1 MPLRTW
7 SSRYAEQFLH
17 VDGELTVGVFESAEE
32 VGEFDILQDVGDLGG
47 DRDVCVLEQFADGH
61 IRKHGG
67 DVCGE
72 PVHGGPAEG
81 GVVEDGTRLYLHH
94 LADGEGVDGLIERAD
109 GHLPLEERDEDGG
122 ALFLDHGHLGFGEG
136 GEPGAAGVRRI
147 AADIAYDAVIARSVC
162 AVNSFVIFLPLAGD
176 IRPAAVRLVFEEDV
190 VALALGVDRIS
201 LFILGVDERVVVERE
216 GSAPIRSCSA
226 ILMFSFEQDVS
237 AACPF
242 RERTGREIEG
252 VSAVAVRSR
261 VVAIGILK
269 IDGFAPMSRVV
280 GIIRLIR
287 AEGCAVAYDIK
298 PAAVGQVF
306 NIFVNRHRDRDDV
319 ARIRVFRAVIS
330 GLQCG

>member
-7 SSRYAEQFLH
+7 SSLYAEQFLH
-17 VDGELTVGVFESAEE
+17 VDGELTVLILIFESAEE

-47 DRDVCVLEQFADGH
+47 DCDVCVLEQFADGH

-122 ALFLDHGHLGFGEG
+122 ALFLDHGHLGSGEG
-136 GEPGAAGVRRI
+136 GEVGAAGVRGI
-147 AADIAYDAVIARSVC
+147 TADIAYDAVIARSVC

-176 IRPAAVRLVFEEDV
+176 IRPAAVLAFKEDV
-190 VALALGVDRIS
+190 VALALGVDSIS

-226 ILMFSFEQDVS
+226 ILIFSFEQDVS

-252 VSAVAVRSR
+252 VSAVAVRSGI
-261 VVAIGILK
+261 VAFGVFEVELS
-269 IDGFAPMSRVV
+269 APMRGVCR
-280 GIIRLIR
+280 IIERIS
-287 AEGCAVAYDIK
+287 AE
-298 PAAVGQVF
+298 
-306 NIFVNRHRDRDDV
+306 RH
-319 ARIRVFRAVIS
+319 
-330 GLQCG
+330 